1 MKKDKANYIGNYLNK
16 KMKGNTMPYG
26 MEYLS
31 LIAEL
36 EDKAEK
42 NWKRKQKKIN
52 NARTN
57 KYKSLSSRRTTDTT

>member
-1 MKKDKANYIGNYLNK
+1 MEKDKANYIGNYLNK
-16 KMKGNTMPYG
+16 KMKGKKLPYG

-42 NWKRKQKKIN
+42 NWKRKQKK
-52 NARTN
+52 
-57 KYKSLSSRRTTDTT
+57 K